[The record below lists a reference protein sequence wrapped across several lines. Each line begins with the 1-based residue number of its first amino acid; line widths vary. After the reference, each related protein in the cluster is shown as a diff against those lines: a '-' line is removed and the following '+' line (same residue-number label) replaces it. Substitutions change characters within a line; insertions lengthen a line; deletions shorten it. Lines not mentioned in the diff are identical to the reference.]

1 MRAILRYQNAHQQFA
16 DLRVSVELRIR
27 MFETMTAPTDTMMFL
42 SSSYSQCLIER
53 DTIPL
58 QSKEVECQDGA
69 RNQGAAGLQPDRI

>member
-1 MRAILRYQNAHQQFA
+1 MLINNLLISGF
-16 DLRVSVELRIR
+16 SVELRIR
-27 MFETMTAPTDTMMFL
+27 IFEAMTAPTDTMMFL
-42 SSSYSQCLIER
+42 SFSYAQDSIET